1 MIKEFFIKRQLKAMG
16 VNGEQLE
23 AMMKVV
29 KKNPGLFQKL
39 GQEIEDK
46 VTKNKMGYQEA
57 ALLVAAKYKT
67 ELAKIFNQK
76 S

>member
-1 MIKEFFIKRQLKAMG
+1 MFKEFFVKRQLKGMG
-16 VNGEQLE
+16 VKGPELD

-29 KKNPGLFQKL
+29 KSNPGLFQRL

-46 VTKNKMGYQEA
+46 VKKDHLSYEEA
-57 ALLVAAKYKT
+57 AMAIATKHGP
-67 ELAKIFNQK
+67 ELAKILSEK